1 MNPLMVRSFSIYC
14 FYLNWNVFMVIYHH
28 RCYFQNLLFG
38 IFLFSKATRAPS
50 FLASSTSS
58 KMFCFYNQ
66 NISPKVLIFFAFS
79 FPLVLLKV
87 QHAQP
92 LYAFLKPQV
101 QTIRKMTVRRTF
113 LTIFAV
119 TEM

>member
-14 FYLNWNVFMVIYHH
+14 FYLNWNVFMVIYPH

-92 LYAFLKPQV
+92 LYAFLKPQDTNNSKNDC
-101 QTIRKMTVRRTF
+101 QKNF
-113 LTIFAV
+113 SYNFCCY
-119 TEM
+119 